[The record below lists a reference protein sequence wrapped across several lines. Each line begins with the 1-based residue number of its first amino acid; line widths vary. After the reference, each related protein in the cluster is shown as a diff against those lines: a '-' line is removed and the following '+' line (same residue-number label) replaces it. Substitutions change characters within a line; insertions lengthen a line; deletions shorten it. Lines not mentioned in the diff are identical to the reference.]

1 MNLKAISE
9 QLKSLVCDDTSR
21 QIKIERRKILSN
33 QFRELTMEYVNS
45 YTTVD
50 RASME
55 YLTRRIS
62 VVRSELADLS
72 NMFGN

>member
-33 QFRELTMEYVNS
+33 QVRELTMEYVNS

-62 VVRSELADLS
+62 VVRSDLADLS

>member
-1 MNLKAISE
+1 
-9 QLKSLVCDDTSR
+9 
-21 QIKIERRKILSN
+21 
-33 QFRELTMEYVNS
+33 MEYVNS